1 MLDMFIA
8 LAVFQLPI
16 LPLPPLLNWVA
27 PKNMAKKLVRVM
39 TPKPPICI
47 SMIMMNNPSDV
58 NVEETSTETNP
69 VTQIEPR
76 NHC

>member
-1 MLDMFIA
+1 
-8 LAVFQLPI
+8 
-16 LPLPPLLNWVA
+16 
-27 PKNMAKKLVRVM
+27 MAKKLVRVM

-69 VTQIEPR
+69 RDTNGTGSGKQSIDKGNAMISGTR
-76 NHC
+76 KHQ

>member
-1 MLDMFIA
+1 
-8 LAVFQLPI
+8 
-16 LPLPPLLNWVA
+16 
-27 PKNMAKKLVRVM
+27 MAKKLVRVM

-69 VTQIEPR
+69 VTQMALVAVNRASIKECHDKWHAEASVTLPLSE
-76 NHC
+76 